1 MMRAKTK
8 SFHEFVEGLKK
19 DGYTVKFDARLVGA
33 SGVAHHVDL
42 LAKPGGGEGRRKL
55 IVGLKDRRKNPIEDL
70 ITVFAIAL
78 DVGARP
84 YYVTKGSVED
94 ELVKRYGIVLL
105 RPD

>member
-1 MMRAKTK
+1 MRSKAK
-8 SFHEFVEGLKK
+8 SFHELVEGLRK

-33 SGVAHHVDL
+33 SGVTHRVDL
-42 LAKPGGGEGRRKL
+42 LAKPVGGEGRRKL
-55 IVGLKDRRKNPIEDL
+55 IVGLKDRRRNPIEDL
-70 ITVFAIAL
+70 VTVFAIAL

-94 ELVKRYGIVLL
+94 ELVKRYGIVLV